1 MLDYTINHYLTD
13 TDAWFVRTDCD
24 YGLQLFERRALA
36 FTQDND
42 FDTENAK
49 AKCTMRFS
57 VGWTDPRGL
66 YGTPARKLLG
76 SSGG

>member
-1 MLDYTINHYLTD
+1 MLDYSVNHYLTD

-49 AKCTMRFS
+49 AKCTFRLS

-66 YGTPARKLLG
+66 YGSQGA
-76 SSGG
+76 

>member
-1 MLDYTINHYLTD
+1 
-13 TDAWFVRTDCD
+13 DAQ
-24 YGLQLFERRALA
+24 YGLQLFERRALS

-66 YGTPARKLLG
+66 YGT
-76 SSGG
+76 SGA